1 VTLKR
6 SRHLGP
12 SRAGCVLVLVFGSL
26 LVTRPS
32 RAQASGDPLP
42 VAGSLIYHALLYN
55 RVNGSSTR
63 GLGLRFAGR
72 VSIRLG
78 EQTYVGFGG
87 GSWARVSVGG
97 CDLSDCDGLV
107 TAQSEAFVYQLYVQQ
122 YLRGKRLFVRAAA
135 GLAQTRTLVPE
146 TRAWISV
153 LQRWRGV
160 LSAGGGIDLPLARH
174 VYLTPSLDYTAL
186 PGADSSA
193 RELSSALAVGL
204 AITLH

>member
-1 VTLKR
+1 VTLNR
-6 SRHLGP
+6 SRGLGP
-12 SRAGCVLVLVFGSL
+12 SRAACVLVLVFASI

-72 VSIRLG
+72 VSIRLA

-97 CDLSDCDGLV
+97 CDLADCEGLV

-122 YLRGKRLFVRAAA
+122 YLRGKRLFVRTAA

-174 VYLTPSLDYTAL
+174 VYLTPSLDYTVL
-186 PGADSSA
+186 PGADGPA